1 MKHLSIR
8 FRITFWFTAALIVV
22 VLFTYF
28 VVFSVSNQII
38 QKTIRDNL
46 IETVENNVDEVEFY
60 SNIDDVDLNNDV
72 DHFVGFQNGYLEVDD
87 EVDDDFLDEVN
98 EVYTALYSTDNK
110 LIYGENPISRDVED
124 LKFVD
129 SKIQNVVVGGTTYYV
144 FDRKLTSKG
153 IQGLWLRG
161 IVSETQ
167 GSVQMSDISHVSLI
181 LLPILVLIASVGGYL
196 IARRALTPIQRI
208 SETAKQIGQ
217 KNDLKRRIEIGD
229 GNDEVHQ
236 LADSFNDMFEKLEK
250 AFESERQFTSDASHE
265 LRTPMSVIAAQCE
278 YSLEKRRSAEE
289 YEEALKVIWRQSK
302 KMSKL
307 INDMLD
313 FTRLE
318 VHKERYPMECVNLT
332 ELVSSICSDMALI
345 RDKNISLTC
354 ETQENI
360 EADANRELFSRLLVN
375 LISNAY
381 RYGKEDG
388 HIWVRLQRKNEMI
401 RLEVEDDG
409 IGIEKENQKKIFQR
423 FYQTDAS
430 RSGSGMGLGL
440 SMAYEIAKF
449 HNGDIVVESEKDK
462 GSIFTVLLPC

>member
-1 MKHLSIR
+1 
-8 FRITFWFTAALIVV
+8 
-22 VLFTYF
+22 
-28 VVFSVSNQII
+28 
-38 QKTIRDNL
+38 
-46 IETVENNVDEVEFY
+46 
-60 SNIDDVDLNNDV
+60 
-72 DHFVGFQNGYLEVDD
+72 
-87 EVDDDFLDEVN
+87 
-98 EVYTALYSTDNK
+98 
-110 LIYGENPISRDVED
+110 
-124 LKFVD
+124 
-129 SKIQNVVVGGTTYYV
+129 
-144 FDRKLTSKG
+144 
-153 IQGLWLRG
+153 
-161 IVSETQ
+161 
-167 GSVQMSDISHVSLI
+167 
-181 LLPILVLIASVGGYL
+181 
-196 IARRALTPIQRI
+196 
-208 SETAKQIGQ
+208 
-217 KNDLKRRIEIGD
+217 
-229 GNDEVHQ
+229 
-236 LADSFNDMFEKLEK
+236 
-250 AFESERQFTSDASHE
+250 
-265 LRTPMSVIAAQCE
+265 MSVIAAQCE

-360 EADANRELFSRLLVN
+360 ETDANRELFSRLLVN

-388 HIWVRLQRKNEMI
+388 HIWVRLQRKSEMI